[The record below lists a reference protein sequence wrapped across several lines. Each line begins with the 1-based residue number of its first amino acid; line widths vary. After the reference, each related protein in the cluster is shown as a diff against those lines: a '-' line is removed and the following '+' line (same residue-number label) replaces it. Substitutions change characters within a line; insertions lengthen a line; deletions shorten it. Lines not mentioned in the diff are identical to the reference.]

1 MKSLKALTLVLGLAT
16 AASLNATPIDFMA
29 SVDGI
34 AATSDYSFSAT
45 GGSVVLGN
53 KNGAYFVG
61 VSSGQTGTEIDGNQS
76 LTVNFAASERLASL
90 SLALLFNGPEYGDN
104 NEIAAAFTS
113 GSDLYELRLS
123 GENAANWYKNNV
135 WVTNVTTAAVPNS
148 GTQVG
153 KMGLFTIWNPF
164 GLSTVTS
171 FKLYP
176 IDTAPSKDGSDFG
189 LYAFSTVP
197 DAGST
202 LFLMGAA
209 LVGFAGLARRFRR

>member
-1 MKSLKALTLVLGLAT
+1 MKSLKTLILTLGLAT
-16 AASLNATPIDFMA
+16 AGALQATPIDFMA

-45 GGSVVLGN
+45 GGSVVLGL

-61 VSSGQTGTEIDGNQS
+61 VKGGQAGTEIDGNQS
-76 LTVNFAASERLASL
+76 LTVNFSASERLASL

-113 GSDLYELRLS
+113 GADTYELRLT
-123 GENAANWYKNNV
+123 GQNAAQWFKNNS
-135 WVTNVTTAAVPNS
+135 WVTNVIGQETS
-148 GTQVG
+148 LGG
-153 KMGLFTIWNPF
+153 RGLFTIENPF

-171 FKLYP
+171 FKLFP
-176 IDTAPSKDGSDFG
+176 IDTPNSADGSDFG

-202 LFLMGAA
+202 LLLMGAA
-209 LVGFAGLARRFRR
+209 LIGFAGLARRFRR